1 MALNTLKQDGVGWME
16 RRRIGKVWLMLDHAR
31 ANTMTG
37 RFETALQL
45 CRDVIRI
52 GQQTDTEAMKHTM
65 SIVMMTRAINMAQEL
80 IDEIPTFRTQFN
92 EALKQN
98 SDANG

>member
-1 MALNTLKQDGVGWME
+1 
-16 RRRIGKVWLMLDHAR
+16 
-31 ANTMTG
+31 
-37 RFETALQL
+37 
-45 CRDVIRI
+45 
-52 GQQTDTEAMKHTM
+52 MKHTM